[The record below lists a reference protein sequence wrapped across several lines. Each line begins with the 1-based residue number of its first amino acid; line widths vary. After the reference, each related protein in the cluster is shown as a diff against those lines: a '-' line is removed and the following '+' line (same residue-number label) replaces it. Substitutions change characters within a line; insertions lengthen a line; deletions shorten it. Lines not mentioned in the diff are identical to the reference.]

1 MASLFKVLKIAMS
14 MSANLELNTTTK
26 TVKLIKMKI
35 GLAIL
40 KFLLSMVNQILPEV
54 TLAGR
59 CTNTI
64 LYLYYQ
70 FHLGL
75 QI

>member
-1 MASLFKVLKIAMS
+1 MS
-14 MSANLELNTTTK
+14 MSANLELNSITK
-26 TVKLIKMKI
+26 AVKLLKMKI
-35 GLAIL
+35 GMSILL

-75 QI
+75 QIRIKEL